1 MNVHTNMVL
10 KLTELQKS
18 KLKTSLN
25 LDMIGAK
32 VYDEVEV
39 DNVLVLSPHP
49 DDDVFACGGLIKHM
63 SKNGAHVKVV
73 YITDGVYGNVK
84 DKIDYDLVAKREQ
97 EAMVATKVLGVSEVN
112 FLRVRDKGVQKN
124 KKLWERIFEEL
135 KIRNLDLVL
144 TPSGQDWHPDHA
156 GTYEAFSTAYKKLR
170 GKKPRVWQYQVW
182 GADKVNI
189 FFPIDKY
196 LRYKREAS
204 AAHKSQ
210 NKVVDYVDAVID
222 SDSFWGK
229 IFGTSNYAEVFWE
242 DIN

>member
-1 MNVHTNMVL
+1 ML
-10 KLTELQKS
+10 KLTELPKS
-18 KLKTSLN
+18 KLKTELN

-32 VYDEVEV
+32 VYENVEA

-49 DDDVFACGGLIKHM
+49 DDDVFACGGLIKNL
-63 SKNGAHVKVV
+63 SENGAHVKVV
-73 YITDGVYGNVK
+73 YITDGVYGNAK
-84 DKIDYDLVAKREQ
+84 DKIDHDLIATRER
-97 EAMVATKVLGVSEVN
+97 EAMVAAKVLKVSEVN
-112 FLRVRDKGVQKN
+112 FLRVRDKGVSKN

-135 KIRNLDLVL
+135 KIRKLDLVI
-144 TPSGQDWHPDHA
+144 TPSGEDWHPDHA
-156 GTYEAFSTAYKKLR
+156 GTYEAFSKAFGKLR
-170 GKKPRVWQYQVW
+170 GKKPKVWQYQVW
-182 GADKVNI
+182 GANKVNV

-196 LRYKREAS
+196 LRYKKEAS

-242 DIN
+242 EK

>member
-1 MNVHTNMVL
+1 MIKT
-10 KLTELQKS
+10 KELDQS

-25 LDMIGAK
+25 IDMIEAK
-32 VYDEVEV
+32 VYKSVEA

-49 DDDVFACGGLIKHM
+49 DDDVFACGGLIKHL
-63 SKNGAHVKVV
+63 SKNGSHIKVV

-84 DKIDYDLVAKREQ
+84 DKIDHDLIAKREH
-97 EAMVATKVLGVSEVN
+97 EAVTAAKVLKVSEVN
-112 FLRVRDKGVQKN
+112 FLRIRDKGVTKN

-135 KIRNLDLVL
+135 KIRKLDLVVV
-144 TPSGQDWHPDHA
+144 PSGEDWHPDHS
-156 GTYEAFSTAYKKLR
+156 GTYEAFNIAYKKLR

-182 GADKVNI
+182 GAAKANI

-196 LRYKREAS
+196 VRYKKEAT

-210 NKVVDYVDAVID
+210 NKVVDYTNAVID

-242 DIN
+242 EK